1 MQCIQCGATSDE
13 GQRFC
18 YNCGA
23 RLGAQSLPPAPTS
36 APPPPP
42 PLTQDPGSYQP
53 PAAYQS
59 GLVPNSTLA
68 VVSVVSG
75 VLSWILLPL
84 IGAIVAVITGHMARS
99 EIRNANG
106 RLSGGGLATI
116 GLILGYA
123 QFVVAIV
130 GGCFL
135 LLLVVLTV
143 TN

>member
-18 YNCGA
+18 YNCGT
-23 RLGAQSLPPAPTS
+23 RLGAQSLPPTPTS

-42 PLTQDPGSYQP
+42 IPPPNLGSYQP
-53 PAAYQS
+53 PTAYQS
-59 GLVPNSTLA
+59 GLIPNSTLA

-75 VLSWILLPL
+75 VLSWVLLPL
-84 IGAIVAVITGHMARS
+84 IGAIVAVITGHMARN

-106 RLSGGGLATI
+106 RLAGSGLATI

-135 LLLVVLTV
+135 VLLVVLAAV
-143 TN
+143 S

>member
-1 MQCIQCGATSDE
+1 MQCVQCGATSDE

-23 RLGAQSLPPAPTS
+23 RLGVQNLPPAPTI
-36 APPPPP
+36 APPLPPAP
-42 PLTQDPGSYQP
+42 PQHPGSYQP
-53 PAAYQS
+53 PTAYQP
-59 GLVPNSTLA
+59 GFIPNSTLA
-68 VVSVVSG
+68 IASVVSG
-75 VLSWILLPL
+75 VLSWVILPL
-84 IGAIVAVITGHMARS
+84 IGAIVAVITGHMARN

-106 RLSGGGLATI
+106 RLAGGGLATI

-135 LLLVVLTV
+135 LFLVVLTV
-143 TN
+143 VS